1 MNGKLKHGKKS
12 WLETEE
18 DALEGLVSG
27 KNTGAKSREPL
38 ILFQSNHMQ
47 QALRAGG
54 PTRVS

>member
-1 MNGKLKHGKKS
+1 MKKN